1 LNKYERYAWIWS
13 AFVFVIVVS
22 YPFLL
27 WRAVDILAL
36 CIIEITT
43 VVMWYVGV
51 ILFYSLY
58 LKEENRQV

>member
-1 LNKYERYAWIWS
+1 MNKYERYAWIWS